1 MRVEMGLA
9 RRRKAHRI
17 QTPAFLEVRAYLYDI
32 PPSPSHA
39 PATQLDVVCNLALA
53 LALALD
59 DVSRIH

>member
-9 RRRKAHRI
+9 LRRKAHRI
-17 QTPAFLEVRAYLYDI
+17 PNPSLRLEVRAYLYEI

-53 LALALD
+53 LALN
-59 DVSRIH
+59 DVSRIR